1 MSRARDLAALVTP
14 NLFNQNAGRD
24 QVGLGTSSIGA
35 KIQVGGAVSAT
46 TYYGDGSNLTGIA
59 LSAASSQQITNLN
72 VTGITTLNQVFISA
86 GGTVFGGDFN
96 NTTFTGVTSFSQ
108 VSAGGSVGQDG
119 QVLVSNGS
127 GVEWRDPVGVRTEV
141 FITAGI
147 GSTQFNFQHDPN
159 DLDVFLNGIKL
170 EPTEYTSDGG
180 TVVSLAA
187 STRAG
192 DIVNLVGYGV
202 SGYVGQQGSLTVR
215 GNGTNVGNVGGIRII
230 DFRGQDISVTGSGTS
245 VSVNIPPRQGI
256 IDTRNTRAYVSHDN
270 VGASQTQFSFLGI
283 ASSDTYDN
291 IDVFVNGFK
300 QYVDE
305 VNFNNPKYIGLTS
318 AAPTG
323 GDVIGIG
330 YASNG
335 VRTGIAS
342 TAVEDQ
348 VVFLF
353 SGTGIGTPGRVN
365 SGRPIDVYYRGI
377 KLVEGETYFKT
388 FGDAI
393 ILNAGVNVFKSDI
406 IDIFSYVDQAKTGIA
421 TLTATEE
428 TDIIALPSP
437 TTSTSVD
444 LVINGV
450 KQPYLQNVG
459 LSSVVLLTEAPNP
472 VGASVIINSYVSG
485 AKLGIRTETVGAGET
500 IHFGTLND
508 EHFVNGLKL
517 AGADIDSVGVTS
529 IASLRNVPEVGSIIE
544 NIRYAPEARTG
555 IATITA
561 TSIGQTVF
569 ADTSVTFSENN
580 VDVFFNGVK
589 LTSSEFSIVGTS
601 STVTLTNGADSVGD
615 ILEVIRWN
623 LGARYGITTFTAG
636 LGQTDFTVGIPTA
649 VPDNDVYI
657 NGVKLDSG
665 GASPEFVVQNGISIG
680 AGVTI
685 QLAVGAEAGDIIEIV
700 GINTDAR
707 VTNREVATATPSGF
721 YVFDIDEDT
730 GDQETFVNGVRVLGA
745 EREAYAPNE
754 YIFITGG
761 AVGGSVFETFRYADY
776 ARVGVSTFI
785 APPARSLTTQVSAPG
800 VGIGSTQII
809 LDSVSNVAVGD
820 SIIITGAGAT
830 FASGVTVVSVGAT
843 SVFIGIG
850 QTLSTTIAAGLA
862 ATVTSG
868 IGSTTVVVSAPNG
881 VPDNDVYINGVVQDP
896 SSDYSVYYTAT
907 GITTI
912 GFATHLA
919 INDIVEVVGIAT
931 TARVVNT
938 HTSTL
943 NENVY
948 EVGYYNGEN
957 EIFINGI
964 RQQQTGITSTYNAS
978 QYVVLESEGQNL
990 TVNDEV
996 EIFEYASWAR
1006 VGVTTFEAT
1015 EGQTTFT
1022 VGIPTGVPDNDVFVN
1037 GVRLAPSSFTVIGGG
1052 ATISLAQSAAAGSYV
1067 EVVGIAT
1074 TARSGIR
1081 TEYSAAIDGQSIIP
1095 VDDASGNIEIYVN
1108 GIRYS
1113 NSQFTVDAD
1122 DNDLRIDVNPSS
1134 ANPEAKAGDHL
1145 EVIEYNSDLSQL
1157 GRTSA
1162 SYRAFAGQTEFQVA
1176 YDDIKLLDVFVN
1188 GLLLSPSEYTAE
1200 TGSNIIL
1207 NNALAEDDLVEL
1219 ISYAGTNV
1227 ADWIKTSVGIYNTSR
1242 YVGVGTTA
1250 TNYQLEVGYPGI
1262 AGTTLWVHG
1271 DARVTGILS
1280 VGQGTI
1286 AIDGNK
1292 NEIRVGAGLVINS
1305 TSGIVT
1311 ATSFVGNLTGT
1322 ATTAQGLTTSASV
1335 DTTGIITATT
1345 FYGNLVGNV
1354 TGQADTVLGI
1364 GTTASINTSGIITAT
1379 KLRAGVGSFGDAVFG
1394 GFGYA
1399 GIITARRLFGN
1410 VTGDV
1415 TGTATGLT
1423 TTASINTV
1431 GIITASSFVGA
1442 LTGNVTGTATTA
1454 TTALALST
1462 DVNINTTGIVTAG
1475 TFAGNLTGTASTA
1488 TLALGF
1494 STTASINTSGIITAS
1509 TFSGSLIGNVQG
1521 TASIS
1526 QVALALTTT
1535 ADATINSLVVS
1546 GVSTFQSNVSLGDND
1561 KILLGNDGDFEITFD
1576 SSNAIFQNKSGNTG
1590 GDLYVRSDVIL
1601 LQKYD
1606 GTETIAEFTEGAGV
1620 ELNWVGVTKFATSN
1634 TGASVFGDLSVS
1646 GSVTASQ
1653 FNGLATGLTTVT
1665 SLNLTG
1671 IITAAAFVSDGDVS
1685 LIGDNNILGIGTG
1698 YRVGVGTL
1706 TPAADAILDLKSTTQ
1721 VFLPPRMTAAQRNS
1735 IGSTSTGAII
1745 FNTDSGRHQG
1755 YDGSAWNDFYL

>member
-1 MSRARDLAALVTP
+1 VYLLLLKLLNPPA
-14 NLFNQNAGRD
+14 QNAA
-24 QVGLGTSSIGA
+24 Q
-35 KIQVGGAVSAT
+35 
-46 TYYGDGSNLTGIA
+46 
-59 LSAASSQQITNLN
+59 
-72 VTGITTLNQVFISA
+72 
-86 GGTVFGGDFN
+86 
-96 NTTFTGVTSFSQ
+96 
-108 VSAGGSVGQDG
+108 
-119 QVLVSNGS
+119 
-127 GVEWRDPVGVRTEV
+127 
-141 FITAGI
+141 
-147 GSTQFNFQHDPN
+147 
-159 DLDVFLNGIKL
+159 
-170 EPTEYTSDGG
+170 
-180 TVVSLAA
+180 
-187 STRAG
+187 
-192 DIVNLVGYGV
+192 
-202 SGYVGQQGSLTVR
+202 
-215 GNGTNVGNVGGIRII
+215 
-230 DFRGQDISVTGSGTS
+230 
-245 VSVNIPPRQGI
+245 
-256 IDTRNTRAYVSHDN
+256 
-270 VGASQTQFSFLGI
+270 
-283 ASSDTYDN
+283 
-291 IDVFVNGFK
+291 
-300 QYVDE
+300 
-305 VNFNNPKYIGLTS
+305 
-318 AAPTG
+318 
-323 GDVIGIG
+323 
-330 YASNG
+330 
-335 VRTGIAS
+335 
-342 TAVEDQ
+342 
-348 VVFLF
+348 
-353 SGTGIGTPGRVN
+353 
-365 SGRPIDVYYRGI
+365 
-377 KLVEGETYFKT
+377 
-388 FGDAI
+388 
-393 ILNAGVNVFKSDI
+393 
-406 IDIFSYVDQAKTGIA
+406 
-421 TLTATEE
+421 
-428 TDIIALPSP
+428 
-437 TTSTSVD
+437 
-444 LVINGV
+444 
-450 KQPYLQNVG
+450 
-459 LSSVVLLTEAPNP
+459 
-472 VGASVIINSYVSG
+472 VGASVIINSYENQG
-485 AKLGIRTETVGAGET
+485 KIGITTNIVGAGET
-500 IHFGTLND
+500 IILGTLDD
-508 EHFVNGLKL
+508 EHFVNGIKVT
-517 AGADIDSVGVTS
+517 GSEIQSVGITS
-529 IASLRNVPEVGSIIE
+529 IASFFGIPEVGSIIE
-544 NIRYAPEARTG
+544 NIRYTPDARTG
-555 IATITA
+555 IATISA

-569 ADTSVTFSENN
+569 TADASVTFDDSNT
-580 VDVFFNGVK
+580 DVFFNGVK

-601 STVTLTNGADSVGD
+601 NTVTLTNGVGADAVGD
-615 ILEVIRWN
+615 ILEVVRWN
-623 LGARYGITTFTAG
+623 LGARYGITTFTIPPAFNFSTVVSAG
-636 LGQTDFTVGIPTA
+636 SSVGIGSTEIVLDVVTNVAIGDSIVIPTGAGTTFAGGVQIVSVGATSVFVGAADTISSFINAGTAVIVSRPNPSVGQTNFTVGIPTG

-665 GASPEFVVQNGISIG
+665 GASPEFTVVGLGN
-680 AGVTI
+680 TI
-685 QLAVGAEAGDIIEIV
+685 QLAVGVNAGDLIEVV
-700 GINTDAR
+700 GISTNAR
-707 VTNREVATATPSGF
+707 IINREVSVSRDSSY
-721 YVFDIDEDT
+721 YVMDIDDHT
-730 GDQETFVNGVRVLGA
+730 GDQETFINGVRVLGA
-745 EREAYAPNE
+745 ERDTYGPNE
-754 YIFITGG
+754 YVYLSTPAIAGDIFE
-761 AVGGSVFETFRYADY
+761 SFRYASW
-776 ARVGVSTFI
+776 ARTGISTFVI
-785 APPARSLTTQVSAPG
+785 GAATTTVTVGTSTAVPNVDVYVNGIIQIPTTEYTVVGSGNTIEFTSSL
-800 VGIGSTQII
+800 
-809 LDSVSNVAVGD
+809 SVS
-820 SIIITGAGAT
+820 
-830 FASGVTVVSVGAT
+830 
-843 SVFIGIG
+843 
-850 QTLSTTIAAGLA
+850 
-862 ATVTSG
+862 
-868 IGSTTVVVSAPNG
+868 
-881 VPDNDVYINGVVQDP
+881 DV
-896 SSDYSVYYTAT
+896 
-907 GITTI
+907 
-912 GFATHLA
+912 
-919 INDIVEVVGIAT
+919 VEVIGIAT
-931 TARVVNT
+931 TARVQTV
-938 HTSTL
+938 HSAQL
-943 NENVY
+943 NENIF
-948 EVGYYNGEN
+948 EIGHDTGDN
-957 EIFINGI
+957 EFFINGV
-964 RQQQTGITSTYNAS
+964 RQQQVGILSTYPAN
-978 QYVVLESEGQNL
+978 QYVILEDTGLGENL
-990 TVNDEV
+990 SAGDEI

-1074 TARSGIR
+1074 TARTGIR
-1081 TEYSAAIDGQSIIP
+1081 TEYSAAIDGQTIIP

-1108 GIRYS
+1108 GVRYS
-1113 NSQFTVDAD
+1113 NGQFTVDAD

-1134 ANPEAKAGDHL
+1134 ANPEAQAGDHL

-1176 YDDIKLLDVFVN
+1176 YDDVKLLDVFVN

-1305 TSGIVT
+1305 TSGIIT

-1521 TASIS
+1521 TASIA

-1606 GTETIAEFTEGAGV
+1606 GSETIAEFTEGAGV

-1653 FNGLATGLTTVT
+1653 FNGLATGLTTAT